1 MMIRARMPRH
11 KLGIGLLGV
20 LASHERGG
28 SGAANLTHEI
38 RSGVPF
44 AGRVGSTGPLTVY
57 Y

>member
-28 SGAANLTHEI
+28 SGAANLTLKSDRACLSQAVWDQRDH
-38 RSGVPF
+38 
-44 AGRVGSTGPLTVY
+44 
-57 Y
+57 